1 MSLLFDW
8 KEDFKTLFL
17 NLKFEM
23 LKTRKQ
29 SRLLLVSIIA
39 IAMPF
44 LFYIVPVI
52 AGDPLPDTA
61 NELLSSIMGF
71 VYLIMVL
78 AAIFFC
84 GDAVAVERYAKTA
97 LLIYPLPQKRTSI
110 FLGKYISQLISSW
123 FIVFLFYA
131 TSAAIVIYN
140 YGIDELSEEMAKSIL
155 FAMVFMTALLSIAF
169 FLSSIVKTPAGAMM
183 LTFFL
188 LFMLGPITNM
198 ILTGID
204 ANTDWII
211 TNYSGLITSVYRF
224 PSQSF
229 GPGAGGSVDFYEG
242 VSLSLI
248 YAGITGF
255 LSWVFMMRQE
265 V

>member
-8 KEDFKTLFL
+8 KEDFYTLKL
-17 NLKFEM
+17 NIKFEL
-23 LKTRKQ
+23 LKTISQ

-39 IAMPF
+39 VAMPF

-61 NELLSSIMGF
+61 NGFLASIMGF

-78 AAIFFC
+78 AAIFFG
-84 GDAVAVERYAKTA
+84 GDAIAVERYAKTA

-110 FLGKYISQLISSW
+110 FLGKYISQLLSSW
-123 FIVFLFYA
+123 FIVSLYYA
-131 TSAAIVIYN
+131 TSAVLVIYY
-140 YGIDELSEEMAKSIL
+140 YGFEELSEEMAKSIL
-155 FAMVFMTALLSIAF
+155 FAFVFMTALLSIAF
-169 FLSSIVKTPAGAMM
+169 FLSSIVKNPAGAMM

-188 LFMLGPITNM
+188 LFMFGPIINM
-198 ILTGID
+198 VLIGID

-211 TNYSGLITSVYRF
+211 TNYSGLITQVYRF

-229 GPGAGGSVDFYEG
+229 GPGMSNSPDFYEG
-242 VSLSLI
+242 INLSLI
-248 YAGITGF
+248 YAGISGF
-255 LSWVFMMRQE
+255 LSWIFMMRQE